1 MLHAKDYVTHICNY
15 ASSQPDNIALLNFY
29 IEKELVY
36 QLYIY
41 I

>member
-1 MLHAKDYVTHICNY
+1 MLHVKDYVTQICNY
-15 ASSQPDNIALLNFY
+15 VSSRPDCIALVNFH

>member
-1 MLHAKDYVTHICNY
+1 MLHVKDYVTHICNY
-15 ASSQPDNIALLNFY
+15 VSSRPDRIALLYFH
-29 IEKELVY
+29 IEKELIY